1 MKNTFFILA
10 AASLLAGC
18 VSYGRKID
26 QAKVAEIKTGQTTRS
41 QVIQLIGSPDQ
52 ITSLGN
58 GQLMFH
64 YMFVRSTP
72 TASTFIPVV
81 GAFTGGANVQNESV
95 IVSFTNDVVSSLISS
110 YGGNDMGTGA
120 NAAST
125 ATLPAV
131 TDDKRPK

>member
-1 MKNTFFILA
+1 MKKHLYFVAVAI
-10 AASLLAGC
+10 LLAGC
-18 VSYGRKID
+18 VSVGRKID
-26 QAKVAEIKTGQTTRS
+26 QSKVAEIKTGQTTRA

-52 ITSLGN
+52 ITSMGN
-58 GQLMFH
+58 GYLMFH

-72 TASTFIPVV
+72 TAATYVPIV
-81 GAFTGGANVQNESV
+81 GAFAGGANVQNESLS
-95 IVSFTNDVVSSLISS
+95 ITFTNDVVSSLVNS

-125 ATLPAV
+125 TSLPAT